1 MSIRHLQRT
10 EIDTDKWDARIASES
25 NGLVYAKSAYLDLMT
40 DDWEA
45 IVLDDYRAVM
55 PLPHRSRLG
64 IRYVYQPSFVQQ
76 LGLIGP
82 HSPAELDACLAK
94 ARERFRYGRLN
105 MNHLNRFAGAT
116 LRRNYILDLN
126 RPYEEIATHFRY
138 TLRRKTKE
146 DRTAD
151 MLYKASTSFAVT
163 LEHYRDWLGHRFSEV
178 QDLAYNNLLR
188 FAEENP
194 DNVLQRE
201 VWRMEE
207 MLTSVMLLK
216 DEKRYYAIAMVASE
230 EGKRHEAN
238 RFLLTQLIRE
248 FAGRP
253 MLLDFE
259 GSDLPGVAMFYEDY
273 GAIDQPY
280 SVVSWNELPVPL
292 RWLKK

>member
-1 MSIRHLQRT
+1 MSICLLQRT
-10 EIDTDKWDARIASES
+10 EIDTGRWDALMAASP
-25 NGLVYAKSAYLDLMT
+25 NGLIYAKTAYLDLMAGV
-40 DDWEA
+40 WEA
-45 IVLDDYRAVM
+45 MVIDDYRAVM
-55 PLPHRSRLG
+55 PLPIRSKLG
-64 IRYVYQPSFVQQ
+64 IRYVYQPSFIQQ
-76 LGLIGP
+76 LGLIGT
-82 HSPAELDACLAK
+82 HSAAELDACLAK
-94 ARERFRYGRLN
+94 ARERFSYGRLN
-105 MNHLNRFAGAT
+105 LNHLNELPGAT
-116 LRRNYILDLN
+116 PRRNYILDLD
-126 RPYEEIATHFRY
+126 RPYEEIAAGFRY

-146 DRTAD
+146 DRTSD
-151 MLYKASTSFAVT
+151 LLYKASTSYAVT

-201 VWRMEE
+201 VWRMDE
-207 MLTSVMLLK
+207 MLTSVMLLN

-280 SVVSWNELPVPL
+280 YEFGWNDLPVPL

>member
-1 MSIRHLQRT
+1 MSIRFLKRR
-10 EIDTDKWDARIASES
+10 ETDREKWDAVVAASP
-25 NGLVYAKSAYLDLMT
+25 NGLIYATSTYLDLMC
-40 DDWEA
+40 DEWDAA
-45 IVLDDYRAVM
+45 ILDDYRAVM
-55 PLPHRSRLG
+55 PLPHRSRFG
-64 IRYVYQPSFVQQ
+64 IRYVYQPPFIQQ

-82 HSPAELDACLAK
+82 FRPEEMDACLAGV
-94 ARERFRYGRLN
+94 RERFRYGRLN
-105 MNHLNRFAGAT
+105 LNHLNAHAGGIP
-116 LRRNYILDLN
+116 RRNYILDLN
-126 RPYEEIATHFRY
+126 RTYEEISAGFRY

-151 MLYKASTSFAVT
+151 LLYKASTSYAVT
-163 LEHYRDWLGHRFSEV
+163 LVHYRDWLGHRFSEV
-178 QDLAYNNLLR
+178 QDAAYNSLLR

-194 DNVLQRE
+194 EHVMQRE
-201 VWRMEE
+201 VWRMGE
-207 MLTSVMLLK
+207 MLTSVLLLK
-216 DEKRYYAIAMVASE
+216 DAKRYYTLAMVASE

-273 GAIDQPY
+273 GAVNQPFME
-280 SVVSWNELPVPL
+280 VAWNELPLPL